1 MTEAEEKTGKKMVP
15 LKGGLFR
22 LPDSRDGRPV
32 LIGSRCPTCGTH
44 FFPKR
49 AVCLNCYR
57 EGLGDADLSGR
68 GKLLTYTVARQ
79 TPPGSLIEAP
89 YIIAV
94 VELPETVAV
103 ESVLRADLDAV
114 KVGMDV
120 EIVLARMKEDDEGN
134 DVMSFMFE
142 PVAG

>member
-1 MTEAEEKTGKKMVP
+1 MNEEKTGKKMVP
-15 LKGGLFR
+15 LKSGMFR
-22 LPDSRDGRPV
+22 LPDSPDGTPV
-32 LIGSRCPTCGTH
+32 LIGSRCPACGTH

-57 EGLGDADLSGR
+57 EGLDEADLSGR

-94 VELPETVAV
+94 VELPEAVAV
-103 ESVLRADLDAV
+103 QSVLKADIDKV
-114 KVGMDV
+114 EVGMEV
-120 EIVLARMKEDDEGN
+120 EIILARMKEDGEGN
-134 DVMSFMFE
+134 DVMSFMFR
-142 PVAG
+142 PVGGQ